1 MEPSDSYVRLTLSY
15 KAMIKLIL
23 RASKKPMLKED
34 ILSAIPCLYKDDA
47 KVFAVVGRV
56 IAASFKCS
64 KEGYISEYS
73 LGYSK

>member
-1 MEPSDSYVRLTLSY
+1 
-15 KAMIKLIL
+15 
-23 RASKKPMLKED
+23 MLKED

-64 KEGYISEYS
+64 KEGYISKYPAEPALRVEVRRMEYAEGVAGQTFS
-73 LGYSK
+73 L